1 MVALWLREGMGG
13 SVVAHTPPLDMCLLM
28 NTVHLDVP
36 LRGTKNTKPTC
47 SLIPILHLLLI
58 HSKFYTMSVRFLL
71 CTQNVFFSSWIYMS
85 FIPPSFFFWNHFFG
99 IIWLKVSLV
108 QDISVVFARP
118 SAISWTWTTVSSH
131 SPASLA
137 STSFVWSSNF
147 RLPFACF
154 TL

>member
-58 HSKFYTMSVRFLL
+58 HSKFYTISVHFLL
-71 CTQNVFFSSWIYMS
+71 CTKKRFHFQS
-85 FIPPSFFFWNHFFG
+85 FRASFFF
-99 IIWLKVSLV
+99 
-108 QDISVVFARP
+108 
-118 SAISWTWTTVSSH
+118 
-131 SPASLA
+131 
-137 STSFVWSSNF
+137 
-147 RLPFACF
+147 
-154 TL
+154 